1 MVRNNLGLKSLA
13 LVLSL
18 CLWIF
23 VRFTQTPF
31 SSTINQA
38 DLQVPLEIS
47 TDRDKMV
54 LDAPP
59 YVTVTV
65 RGSKDYIQHMPASA
79 VGAHL
84 DLKGVAEGV
93 GAYKVEI
100 TSPPELTVIQVEND
114 RPLLRVEGMTHQ
126 TFPVEVKV
134 KGRPARG
141 FTAGTPN
148 LVPGS
153 AEVTGPKAYVG
164 RIKHV
169 VAPLDVNSVETSLL
183 ERAAL
188 LALDDE
194 LQPVPKVE
202 IVPRYAMVSV
212 NITPDSVPKLLAV
225 FPLLKGRPARGLSV
239 SANWSP
245 RYVPVVLKHATT
257 GLKTAELETEPVELS
272 ELGAGTHTLSLNL
285 VHTEDVT
292 LVREQKINL
301 TLTLSKGRTS
311 PREHF

>member
-1 MVRNNLGLKSLA
+1 MRTNLGLKSLA

-38 DLQVPLEIS
+38 DLQVPLEIA
-47 TDRDKMV
+47 TDSDKMV
-54 LDAPP
+54 LDAPS

-93 GAYKVEI
+93 GAYKVNV
-100 TSPPELTVIQVEND
+100 TSPPELTVIQVENE
-114 RPLLRVEGMTHQ
+114 RPLLRLEALTHQ

-141 FTAGTPN
+141 FTPSQPS
-148 LVPGS
+148 LVPSS
-153 AEVTGPKAYVG
+153 AEVTGPRAYIS

-169 VAPLDVNSVETSLL
+169 VAPLDVNGMETSLL

-188 LALDDE
+188 QAVDDD
-194 LQPVPKVE
+194 LQPLTKLE

-212 NITPDSVPKLLAV
+212 NITPDIVPRLVPV
-225 FPLLKGRPARGLSV
+225 FPELKGKLGTGLSMQ
-239 SANWSP
+239 AQWTP
-245 RYVPVVLKHATT
+245 RYVPVVFKGGAKAAKLDS
-257 GLKTAELETEPVELS
+257 LSTAPVEVQALRP
-272 ELGAGTHTLSLNL
+272 GTHTVTLPI
-285 VHTEDVT
+285 VKPDDAT

-301 TLTLSKGRTS
+301 TLTVVSNK
-311 PREHF
+311 